1 MSLVPNNADDELAR
15 GVELATGIYLTP
27 LGARIIGDPTLED
40 FCDSVDR
47 CQRLANAS
55 MWCLGDLLYYGERH
69 ATWGE
74 TYTQAI
80 SLTGKSAEVLTQAV
94 RLSKAYP
101 QEDRVP
107 EGSWSHHRVMLA
119 VKDPAERTRLLQR
132 AAVEHQSVHDVRA
145 MLSDPKPPTRHTCP
159 NCGHEY

>member
-74 TYTQAI
+74 TY
-80 SLTGKSAEVLTQAV
+80 
-94 RLSKAYP
+94 P

-107 EGSWSHHRVMLA
+107 EVSWSHHRVMLA

-145 MLSDPKPPTRHTCP
+145 MLSDPKPPTLHRCP

>member
-47 CQRLANAS
+47 CQRLAKAS
-55 MWCLGDLLYYGERH
+55 MWCLGDLLYFGDRH

-74 TYTQAI
+74 P
-80 SLTGKSAEVLTQAV
+80 SEV
-94 RLSKAYP
+94 
-101 QEDRVP
+101 
-107 EGSWSHHRVMLA
+107 SWAHHRVMLA
-119 VKDPAERTRLLQR
+119 VKDPAERTRLRQR